1 MPAHLTAEEAA
12 ALALTPEQRAALGLD
27 DMPLSTEPAAL
38 PEASP
43 QIEAPAPVVLPL
55 VSAEPTRT
63 FQIIRAALDLS
74 SAMLGAPRVTLDGG
88 SYLIY
93 TAPSTRL
100 RFTFTENAATT
111 ITTSARVHGFWVDL
125 DSKRMRKL
133 TPEEFSK
140 LLVLFQQGVN

>member
-27 DMPLSTEPAAL
+27 DLPLSTEP
-38 PEASP
+38 PTETVV
-43 QIEAPAPVVLPL
+43 EAPAPVVLPL
-55 VSAEPTRT
+55 DRPEPTRT

-74 SAMLGAPRVTLDGG
+74 GAMLGAPRVILDGG

-111 ITTSARVHGFWVDL
+111 ITTSARINGFWVDL

-133 TPEEFSK
+133 TPEEFSR
-140 LLVLFQQGVN
+140 LLVLFQQGV